1 MNAMVMGQLRDK
13 GPCEVWYGTLGAE
26 VLLGPYFES
35 VIMRT
40 VSTSSDV
47 FESSQGTTPVDSV
60 VTGYGETTITV
71 PFTRIALANLAIVI
85 PGASTSGSGFKAI
98 PSVEL
103 GRSEY
108 DNSQSLIL
116 KPIVDGDETADV
128 SEWLQFDHAYPNA
141 DIEITYDNDS
151 QRVFNII
158 FKCFPDATSGIVY
171 HTG

>member
-13 GPCEVWYGTLGAE
+13 GPCEVWYNGAF
-26 VLLGPYFES
+26 LGPYWES
-35 VIMRT
+35 VMMRT
-40 VSTSSDV
+40 VSTKSDV

-60 VTGYGETTITV
+60 VTGYGETTVTV
-71 PFTRIALANLAIVI
+71 PFTRISLANLAIVI

-108 DNSQSLIL
+108 DNSKVLIL
-116 KPIVDGDETADV
+116 KPIVDGVETTDQ
-128 SEWLQFDHAYPNA
+128 SEWLSFDHAYPNV
-141 DIEITYDNDS
+141 DMEIVYDNDG
-151 QRVFNII
+151 QRVFNVI
-158 FKCFPDATSGIVY
+158 FCCFPDATTGVVY